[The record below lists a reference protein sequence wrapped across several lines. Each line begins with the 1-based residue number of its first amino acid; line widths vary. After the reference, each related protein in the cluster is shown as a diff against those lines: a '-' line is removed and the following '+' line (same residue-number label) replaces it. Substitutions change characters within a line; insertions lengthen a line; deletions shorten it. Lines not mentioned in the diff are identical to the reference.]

1 MYVMTECLLEE
12 LTPFYIADN
21 QKTKFIMRFPNMR
34 QLNDYRAEFSR
45 WWSKE
50 MRAVKFPSQ
59 GTVFDYFIDSETK
72 KFSPWSEKMVPFE
85 LEPDVP
91 LQVCTSLK
99 HCLILVSFWT
109 SLFSHMTHCVFQ
121 TVLVHTPETICLTYF
136 MDLLLQRGK
145 PIMLVGN
152 AGVGKTILVTD
163 KVAKLKEDYMVA
175 KVPFNYYTTSAMLQ
189 RKNHNER
196 EHFKID
202 AS

>member
-1 MYVMTECLLEE
+1 M
-12 LTPFYIADN
+12 F
-21 QKTKFIMRFPNMR
+21 

-72 KFSPWSEKMVPFE
+72 KFTPWNEKMVPFE

-91 LQVCTSLK
+91 LQVCTA
-99 HCLILVSFWT
+99 HYFMHIIGHIFWT
-109 SLFSHMTHCVFQ
+109 NPFRQLMQCAFQ

-152 AGVGKTILVTD
+152 AGVGKTILVSD

-189 RKNHNER
+189 RKNHKN
-196 EHFKID
+196 
-202 AS
+202 SYMYLNLGLYC

>member
-1 MYVMTECLLEE
+1 MCLLNIS
-12 LTPFYIADN
+12 F
-21 QKTKFIMRFPNMR
+21 
-34 QLNDYRAEFSR
+34 QLNDHRAEFSR

-72 KFSPWSEKMVPFE
+72 KFTHWSEKMVPFE

-91 LQVCTSLK
+91 LQVGDFTIFIYD
-99 HCLILVSFWT
+99 CLHQTCITTQYINTLSPVSQ
-109 SLFSHMTHCVFQ
+109 SSHVMFQ

-152 AGVGKTILVTD
+152 AGVGKTILVSD
-163 KVAKLKEDYMVA
+163 KVTKLKEDFMVA

-189 RKNHNER
+189 RKDHQN
-196 EHFKID
+196 
-202 AS
+202 

>member
-1 MYVMTECLLEE
+1 MSCC
-12 LTPFYIADN
+12 
-21 QKTKFIMRFPNMR
+21 

-59 GTVFDYFIDSETK
+59 GSVFDYFIDSETK
-72 KFSPWSEKMVPFE
+72 KFTPWSEKMVPFE

-91 LQVCTSLK
+91 LQVCTSGVYGCVRAEL
-99 HCLILVSFWT
+99 LYITLVIDHM
-109 SLFSHMTHCVFQ
+109 LDKPFSRVMRYLFQ

-145 PIMLVGN
+145 PIMLVGT
-152 AGVGKTILVTD
+152 AGVGKTILVSD
-163 KVAKLKEDYMVA
+163 KVAKLKDDYMVA

-189 RKNHNER
+189 RKNHRNEDKY
-196 EHFKID
+196 FLVV
-202 AS
+202 S